1 MHINFFSINQL
12 LPAVSIGQS
21 RERRH
26 LPAVRWAKPP
36 GTAAAAVDDMDQVDY
51 VDQGLL
57 CAPWSMQSTPSMLS
71 IGLPACR
78 PCGLQQRTCRVGQS
92 HQGRRQPPWTTWT
105 KWTTWT
111 RGCCVPPGP
120 CSPYRPCCPLGY
132 PHVVRVAYSSE
143 PVGLGKATRDG
154 GGRRGRH
161 GPSGLRGPGV
171 AVCPPVHAVH
181 TVHVVHWVTR
191 MSSVWPTAP
200 VCPIPIP
207 WGLSPSKDAVRRRID
222 TRSPCGT

>member
-1 MHINFFSINQL
+1 MRRARDLSLSAGRQVPTGRRCVVPNNSGGREKRVGRARINFFPINQPNIYL
-12 LPAVSIGQS
+12 
-21 RERRH
+21 
-26 LPAVRWAKPP
+26 

-57 CAPWSMQSTPSMLS
+57 CAPRSMQSILSMLS
-71 IGLPACR
+71 IGLPSCR
-78 PCGLQQRTCRVGQS
+78 PCGPQQLTCRVGQS

-120 CSPYRPCCPLGY
+120 CSPYCPCCPLGC
-132 PHVVRVAYSSE
+132 PHVVRVAHSSE

-154 GGRRGRH
+154 GSRRGRH

-181 TVHVVHWVTR
+181 TVHVVHWAAL
-191 MSSVWPTAP
+191 MSSVWPTAAN
-200 VCPIPIP
+200 
-207 WGLSPSKDAVRRRID
+207 L
-222 TRSPCGT
+222 